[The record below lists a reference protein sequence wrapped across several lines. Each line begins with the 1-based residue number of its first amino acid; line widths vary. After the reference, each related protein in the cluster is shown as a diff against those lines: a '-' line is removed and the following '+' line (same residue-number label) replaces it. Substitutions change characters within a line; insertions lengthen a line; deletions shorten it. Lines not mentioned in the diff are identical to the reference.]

1 MVRSLPKPFSYL
13 PPPLNSEENLL
24 LQLEVAEVAVRIV
37 YLLFLIVIF
46 IYALRK
52 RKTNSSNGGQT
63 SLSVNVANDGGDTT
77 SSTQITVDPT
87 SLALGMTTA
96 FS

>member
-1 MVRSLPKPFSYL
+1 
-13 PPPLNSEENLL
+13 

-52 RKTNSSNGGQT
+52 RKTNISNGGQT
-63 SLSVNVANDGGDTT
+63 SLSVNVANDGGDT
-77 SSTQITVDPT
+77 SSTQIIVDPT
-87 SLALGMTTA
+87 CLALEMTTP
-96 FS
+96 

>member
-1 MVRSLPKPFSYL
+1 M
-13 PPPLNSEENLL
+13 L

-46 IYALRK
+46 IYGLRK

-77 SSTQITVDPT
+77 SNTQITVDPT
-87 SLALGMTTA
+87 SLAPGMTTA

>member
-63 SLSVNVANDGGDTT
+63 SLSVNVASDGGDT

-87 SLALGMTTA
+87 CLALEMTTA

>member
-1 MVRSLPKPFSYL
+1 MGRSMPKPISYL
-13 PPPLNSEENLL
+13 PPSLNREEKLL
-24 LQLEVAEVAVRIV
+24 LHLEVAMRIV
-37 YLLFLIVIF
+37 YLVILIVIF

-52 RKTNSSNGGQT
+52 RKTNSSSGGQT
-63 SLSVNVANDGGDTT
+63 SLSVNVASDGGDT

-87 SLALGMTTA
+87 CLALEMTTA